1 MFLNLTPKLSKV
13 YRKDE
18 DIDNMIYCTKLK
30 IIRNHVLFT
39 YLQNKLSE
47 KMKVIPNFYNTVSRN
62 VSLNVH
68 QTLLSI
74 QDIIS
79 FRLYSVMIIM
89 YIVFLIFF
97 NSPLMSWAVF
107 IKFLVLCWMI
117 QFAFLKSL
125 LCGLQKITL

>member
-107 IKFLVLCWMI
+107 IKFLVLC
-117 QFAFLKSL
+117 
-125 LCGLQKITL
+125 